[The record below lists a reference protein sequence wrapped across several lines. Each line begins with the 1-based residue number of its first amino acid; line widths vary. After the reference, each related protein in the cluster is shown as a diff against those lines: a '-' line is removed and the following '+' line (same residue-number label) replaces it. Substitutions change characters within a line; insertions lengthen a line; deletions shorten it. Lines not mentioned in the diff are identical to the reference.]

1 MSEATLLTED
11 VNSCHIKWNNM
22 AVYEPSAC
30 VSSRLADLWNTGL
43 YTPISSRHVVR
54 AKLLHYGSKEL
65 KGVGVGVGRRDDV
78 MTLFILPDEWGFN
91 LVPCREFQNRYGIS
105 RLLSP

>member
-1 MSEATLLTED
+1 
-11 VNSCHIKWNNM
+11 M

-65 KGVGVGVGRRDDV
+65 KGVGVGVGKGLQIYLYRRS
-78 MTLFILPDEWGFN
+78 TQLGACPIG
-91 LVPCREFQNRYGIS
+91 
-105 RLLSP
+105 